1 MKRNE
6 KGVLAVETSI
16 VLTFCVM
23 LILFL
28 FSFARVYSAQ
38 STVSHAVIQAS
49 DAVALESYLRETC
62 FNASEEDVVKLA
74 SRITGAA
81 SISADSFISLREADV
96 ATLAKEKFTY
106 AIAKTKEEAD
116 HKLKQLGVKNGLAGV
131 DLSASTMEL
140 GNDDVIVYATYTIQM
155 QFPVLG
161 LKDITV
167 TKAARSKTF
176 GDILFGIETLSQDP
190 NMGSASGGGNY
201 KHGTQVQITATPKYG
216 YEFAGWLDGSSANP
230 RTVTVNGAATYVAT
244 FRARDFGV
252 NFEIVPGEGGSATG
266 GGTFKYLDTTN
277 IAATPAEGYS
287 FKNWEIYRHED
298 KTTTTVDSNE
308 TPITVNQT
316 YTCTANFK
324 INSYTVNVISEGA
337 SCSPGIIYNGITKT
351 SVTANYKTKL
361 KLSAPNLPNHEFLGW
376 KEQGTSNYFNKNN
389 SADITIPAKNVTY
402 VACYK
407 KLTCNVYFHGP
418 GNEVIKTITANIG
431 QNFSQ
436 QGLSV
441 PSFTVASNK
450 VFSGWINFDKNTPI
464 TEGSEMHVYGN
475 WGTLSISINNNTST
489 NVGATTLTATTNPPG
504 LKVTWKSYDGS
515 KVYADSNGRIT
526 ATGAGSATVEASVEY
541 YGLTASDSVSVNVGE
556 SEFELV
562 YCMNMGSQKRYYTK
576 EHITLAGVSRWGAY
590 FPGTNHHC
598 YTAQSYARRIVKYS
612 DTLYPKAWKV
622 SADPNTYQKVGG
634 YSGYNK
640 SGVEGFVLD
649 NGTGN
654 ALYFANGQVSGPPG
668 LGYYI
673 SKISY

>member
-1 MKRNE
+1 MRKNE

-16 VLTFCVM
+16 VLTFCVL

-74 SRITGAA
+74 NRITGAA
-81 SISADSFISLREADV
+81 SLSSDSFISLREADV
-96 ATLAKEKFTY
+96 ATIAKEKFTY
-106 AIAKTKEEAD
+106 AIAQTKEAAD
-116 HKLKQLGVKNGLAGV
+116 NKLKQLGVKNGLAGV

-161 LKDITV
+161 LKDIVV

-216 YEFAGWLDGSSANP
+216 YEFVGWLDGSSANP
-230 RTVTVNGAATYVAT
+230 RTVTVNGAATYVAA

-252 NFEIVPGEGGSATG
+252 NFEINPAEGGSATG
-266 GGTFKYLDTTN
+266 GGTFKYLESTN
-277 IAATPAEGYS
+277 ISAVPAEGYS

-324 INSYTVNVISEGA
+324 INSYTVNVVSEGA
-337 SCSPGIIYNGITKT
+337 GCTPEIIYNGVSKT
-351 SVTANYKTKL
+351 SVTAKYKTSL
-361 KLSAPNLPNHEFLGW
+361 KLSAPNLPNYEFLGW
-376 KEQGTSNYFNKNN
+376 KEQGSSNCFNKNN
-389 SADITIPAKNVTY
+389 SVNITIPAKNVTY

-407 KLTCNVYFHGP
+407 KLTCDVHFLGP
-418 GNEVIKTITANIG
+418 NNELLKTIVVNKDQT
-431 QNFSQ
+431 FSE
-436 QGLSV
+436 QGLTV
-441 PSFTVASNK
+441 PSYTVVGDK
-450 VFSGWINFDKNTPI
+450 VFGGWRDFSKDIRIVETTK
-464 TEGSEMHVYGN
+464 VYGN
-475 WGTLSISINNNTST
+475 WGNLSISINGGAQT
-489 NVGATTLTATTNPPG
+489 NVGATTLTATTYPAG
-504 LKVTWKSYDGS
+504 AKVTWRSYDGS
-515 KVYADSNGRIT
+515 KVYVDSNGRIT
-526 ATGAGSATVEASVEY
+526 ATGKGSATIQATVEY
-541 YGLTASDSVSVNVGE
+541 YGLTASDSVSVKVGE

-562 YCMNMGSQKRYYTK
+562 YCMNMGSQIRYYTK
-576 EHITLAGVSRWGAY
+576 EHISLVGVSRWGAY
-590 FPGTNHHC
+590 FPGSNHHC

-612 DTLYPKAWKV
+612 DTLYPRAWKV
-622 SADPNTYQKVGG
+622 SADPNTYQRVGG

-654 ALYFANGQVSGPPG
+654 ALYFVNRQVSGPPG

>member
-1 MKRNE
+1 MKKNE

-16 VLTFCVM
+16 VLTFCVL

-81 SISADSFISLREADV
+81 SISEDSFISLREADV

-106 AIAKTKEEAD
+106 ALAKTKEEAD
-116 HKLKQLGVKNGLAGV
+116 SKLLQLGVKNGLAGV
-131 DLSASTMEL
+131 DLSASTIEL

-201 KHGTQVQITATPKYG
+201 KHGTQVEITATPKYG

-230 RTVTVNGAATYVAT
+230 RTVTVNGAATYVAA
-244 FRARDFGV
+244 FIARDFGV
-252 NFEIVPGEGGSATG
+252 NLEAVPAEGGSVTG

-277 IAATPAEGYS
+277 INAVPAEGYS

-298 KTTTTVDSNE
+298 KTTTVVDSNE

-316 YTCTANFK
+316 YTCTANFS

-337 SCSPGIIYNGITKT
+337 SCSPGIIYKGETKT
-351 SVTANYKTKL
+351 SVTANYKTSL
-361 KLSAPNLPNHEFLGW
+361 KLSAPSLPNYEFLGW
-376 KEQGTSNYFNKNN
+376 KEQGASNYLSKNSTEN
-389 SADITIPAKNVTY
+389 ITIPAKDVTY

-407 KLTCNVYFHGP
+407 KLTCNVDFYGP
-418 GNEVIKTITANIG
+418 NNEILKTMVVNKD
-431 QNFSQ
+431 QSFSE
-436 QGLSV
+436 QGLTV
-441 PSFTVASNK
+441 PSYTVAGNK
-450 VFSGWINFDKNTPI
+450 VFGGWRDFSKDTRIVENTKI
-464 TEGSEMHVYGN
+464 YGN
-475 WGTLSISINNNTST
+475 WGDLSISIDNNTSK

-515 KVYADSNGRIT
+515 KVHADSNGRIT
-526 ATGAGSATVEASVEY
+526 ATGAGKTTVEASVEY
-541 YGLTASDSVSVNVGE
+541 YGLTDSASVTVTVKE
-556 SEFELV
+556 SEYELV
-562 YCMNMGSQKRYYTK
+562 YCMNMGGDQKRYYTK
-576 EHITLAGVSRWGAY
+576 EHISLVGVSRWGVK
-590 FPGTNHHC
+590 FPGSNHHC
-598 YTAQSYARRIVKYS
+598 YTEQSYARRIVKYS

-622 SADPNTYQKVGG
+622 SDDPKTYQKVGG

-654 ALYFANGQVSGPPG
+654 ALYFANRQVSGPPG
-668 LGYYI
+668 IGYYI
-673 SKISY
+673 SKIKY